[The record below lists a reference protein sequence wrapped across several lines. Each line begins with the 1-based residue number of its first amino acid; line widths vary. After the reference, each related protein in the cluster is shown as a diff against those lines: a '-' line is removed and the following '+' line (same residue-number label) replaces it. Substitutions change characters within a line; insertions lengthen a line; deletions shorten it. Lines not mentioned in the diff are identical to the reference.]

1 MVCNKRCCIKQKK
14 NKKNTISNK
23 NKNKKNKKNNNLI
36 SSKNKSKC
44 NKNTYLIVSKTQII
58 VQIIIIMIMTYKD
71 KI

>member
-1 MVCNKRCCIKQKK
+1 MIRNKRCCIKQKK

-23 NKNKKNKKNNNLI
+23 NKNKKNRKNNNLI

-44 NKNTYLIVSKTQII
+44 NKNTYLIVSKIQII
-58 VQIIIIMIMTYKD
+58 VQIIIMIMTYKD